1 VNFVYGGIE
10 DNCDNSDWLKN
21 RCILCPHNDSTSEM
35 NDQVMDLLPGEEII
49 SYSADTPNS
58 HDEDGDIP
66 VEFLNTLNYPGYPK
80 HQLRLK
86 KNMILML
93 MRNINKKQ
101 GLCNGTRLILK
112 NVKDRTLECYNP
124 TNKQMADIPR
134 IKLKS
139 DIKKGGF
146 SWTRLQFPVQPAFAM
161 TINKAQG

>member
-1 VNFVYGGIE
+1 MNFVYEGIE
-10 DNCDNSDWLKN
+10 DNCDNSEWLKN

-35 NDQVMDLLPGEEII
+35 NDQVMDLLPGEETI

-58 HDEDGDIP
+58 QDEDGDIP

-101 GLCNGTRLILK
+101 GLCNGTSLILK

-124 TNKQMADIPR
+124 TNKQMVDIPR
-134 IKLKS
+134 IKLKL
-139 DIKKGGF
+139 DIKKEVSHELDF
-146 SWTRLQFPVQPAFAM
+146 SFLFNQLLQ
-161 TINKAQG
+161 